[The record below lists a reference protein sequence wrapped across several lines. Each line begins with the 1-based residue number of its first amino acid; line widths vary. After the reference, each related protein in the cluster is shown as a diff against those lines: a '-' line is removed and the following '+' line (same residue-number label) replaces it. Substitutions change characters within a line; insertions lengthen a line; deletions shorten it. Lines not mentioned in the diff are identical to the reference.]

1 MWDFWGLFPDVE
13 SARFCEAGHLGVQT
27 RRNIKK
33 LS

>member
-1 MWDFWGLFPDVE
+1 MRDFWGLFPGVE
-13 SARFCEAGHLGVQT
+13 GAHFCEAGHLGVQA

>member
-1 MWDFWGLFPDVE
+1 MWDFWGLFPDFWGE
-13 SARFCEAGHLGVQT
+13 RFCGAGHLGVQA